1 MPTLRSTIAAALLLT
16 SGSLLAAPED
26 TIRSSLTKAVPDIKI
41 DSISRSPIDG
51 LYEVMVGSQIMY
63 VTGDGRHFLDG
74 RIVDLKSREDLTEP
88 RLSGA
93 RKRLVD
99 GVGESEMIIFEPA
112 GETKHTVTVFTDI
125 ECGYC
130 RKLHSQIA
138 EYGKEGIRVRYL
150 FFPRSGKGSPAY
162 TEAISVWC
170 AGDAAARR
178 EAMTTAK
185 AGKPIAEKTCANPV
199 DEHMA
204 VGEELGLRGTPA
216 IITETGEM
224 IPGYV
229 EPKRLAAQL
238 SSAPKGTAA
247 R

>member
-1 MPTLRSTIAAALLLT
+1 MHPSRLVAAAALMLAA
-16 SGSLLAAPED
+16 GPLLAGPEEE
-26 TIRSSLTKAVPDIKI
+26 IRAALTQVVPNIKI
-41 DSISRSPIDG
+41 DSIQPAPVKG
-51 LYEVMVGSQIMY
+51 LYEVMVGTQLMY
-63 VTGDGRHFLDG
+63 VTGDGRYFFDG
-74 RIVDLKSREDLTEP
+74 RIVDLKSREDMTEP

-93 RKRLVD
+93 RKKLVD
-99 GVGESEMIIFEPA
+99 GVGESEMVIFEPSA
-112 GETKHTVTVFTDI
+112 KAEHTVTVFTDI

-138 EYGKEGIRVRYL
+138 DYGKEGIRVRYM
-150 FFPRSGKGSPAY
+150 FFPRAGKGSPAY
-162 TEAISVWC
+162 KEAVSVWC
-170 AGDAAARR
+170 AGDSNDRR
-178 EAMTTAK
+178 IALTEAK
-185 AGKPIAEKTCANPV
+185 AGKSITEKTCTNPV

-216 IITETGEM
+216 ILTDSGEL

-238 SSAPKGTAA
+238 NGGGAV